1 MKTKMTNYSLKLSPT
16 LKERLDALSKNLS
29 KPKSA
34 IVREAIEAYLNEIE
48 DFSSAVNALEELKD
62 GDYKKAS
69 KEIDKLVKNLK
80 ETEKE
85 EEMVDFD
92 FAVKA
97 LEELKDGD
105 YKIASKEIDKIVKN
119 LKIAK

>member
-29 KPKSA
+29 KPKST

-105 YKIASKEIDKIVKN
+105 YKKASKEIDKIVKN
-119 LKIAK
+119 LKNTK

>member
-1 MKTKMTNYSLKLSPT
+1 MKTKMTNYSLKLSST
-16 LKERLDALSKNLS
+16 LKERLDSLSKNLS
-29 KPKSA
+29 KPKSV
-34 IVREAIEAYLNEIE
+34 IIREAIESYLNEIE

-80 ETEKE
+80 ETERE

-105 YKIASKEIDKIVKN
+105 YKKASKEIDKIVKN
-119 LKIAK
+119 LKNTK

>member
-1 MKTKMTNYSLKLSPT
+1 MKTEMKNYSLKLPST
-16 LKERLDALSKNLS
+16 LKKRLDALSKNLS

-80 ETEKE
+80 ESNQD
-85 EEMVDFD
+85 EEMLDFD

-105 YKIASKEIDKIVKN
+105 YKKASKEIDKLVKN
-119 LKIAK
+119 LKNTK

>member
-1 MKTKMTNYSLKLSPT
+1 MKTKMINYSLKLSPT

-105 YKIASKEIDKIVKN
+105 YKKASKEIDKIVKN
-119 LKIAK
+119 LKNAK

>member
-48 DFSSAVNALEELKD
+48 DFSSAINALEELKD

-105 YKIASKEIDKIVKN
+105 YKKASKEIDKIVKN
-119 LKIAK
+119 LKNTK

>member
-16 LKERLDALSKNLS
+16 LKERLDTLSKNLS

-105 YKIASKEIDKIVKN
+105 YKKASKEIDKIVKN
-119 LKIAK
+119 LKNTK

>member
-69 KEIDKLVKNLK
+69 KEIDK
-80 ETEKE
+80 
-85 EEMVDFD
+85 
-92 FAVKA
+92 
-97 LEELKDGD
+97 
-105 YKIASKEIDKIVKN
+105 IVKN
-119 LKIAK
+119 LKNAK

>member
-16 LKERLDALSKNLS
+16 LKERIDALSKNLS

-105 YKIASKEIDKIVKN
+105 YKKASKEIDKIVKN
-119 LKIAK
+119 LKNAK

>member
-69 KEIDKLVKNLK
+69 RKIDKLVKNLK

-105 YKIASKEIDKIVKN
+105 YKKASKEIDKIVKN
-119 LKIAK
+119 LKNTK

>member
-16 LKERLDALSKNLS
+16 LKERLNALSKNLS

-105 YKIASKEIDKIVKN
+105 YKKASKEIDKIVKN
-119 LKIAK
+119 LKNTK